1 MNLGFKHP
9 RFNRE
14 IPDEK
19 NDISKLFENLIDDK
33 KNEELKIY
41 VDRVFLR
48 DGGCNMLRLE
58 VNYSRR
64 NNHIIKLLCTHRLNK
79 LPIAFN
85 NYILDFICISP
96 PGLSKIVWSGRRWTP
111 SINNRIC
118 KITLSTLIRYPRD
131 YPFKPPKYVCVHV
144 ETNISNKLKTIK
156 WLKVQ
161 TIRYNKCLGYDWSPA
176 YSIKSEI
183 LGFIAFAKINDL
195 MKKQINNFAE
205 INYKIL

>member
-1 MNLGFKHP
+1 P
-9 RFNRE
+9 RFKRE
-14 IPDEK
+14 VPDEK
-19 NDISKLFENLIDDK
+19 NDISELFENLIDDK

-41 VDRVFLR
+41 VER
-48 DGGCNMLRLE
+48 GCPAWNGSNNLRLE

-118 KITLSTLIRYPRD
+118 KITLSSLIHYPRD
-131 YPFKPPKYVCVHV
+131 YPFGPPTYGGVHI
-144 ETNISNKLKTIK
+144 ETNISNKLKMIK

-161 TIRYNKCLGYDWSPA
+161 TIRYNKCLRYDWSPA

-183 LGFIAFAKINDL
+183 LGFIAFAEINDL
-195 MKKQINNFAE
+195 IKKQINNFAE
-205 INYKIL
+205 INY